1 MSRKWDRLFFLKTK
15 ENLTAKIL
23 SNTRMKRTRKY
34 TAKDLR
40 QQIKSGTPLNITK
53 DWKREQNSRKEG
65 ARLNGLSEVGKKKE
79 KKKHEPLKFKL
90 RTFKLHQAWIVHT
103 LYMVFSTST
112 IYNSQEKKKKKCSV
126 PYGWRN
132 MEVLYTLTSIATR
145 KWQKII
151 Y

>member
-40 QQIKSGTPLNITK
+40 QQIKPGTPLNITE

-65 ARLNGLSEVGKKKE
+65 ARLNGLSEVGKKK
-79 KKKHEPLKFKL
+79 KKK
-90 RTFKLHQAWIVHT
+90 
-103 LYMVFSTST
+103 
-112 IYNSQEKKKKKCSV
+112 
-126 PYGWRN
+126 RN
-132 MEVLYTLTSIATR
+132 MNL
-145 KWQKII
+145 
-151 Y
+151 